1 MKNFV
6 EQINGFEISYREAGS
21 NSYWRARRPIPE
33 GRYEVYTRKNRASLI
48 RFIKGQ
54 GTGGIQNLNDILGA

>member
-6 EQINGFEISYREAGS
+6 EQINEFEISYREAGS